1 MLDIDKVDMFAKPMC
16 GAWLILDL
24 RKVDILADTSVCVCE
39 CVCVWAMLTFQPR
52 V

>member
-24 RKVDILADTSVCVCE
+24 RKVDILADTSVCVCVRVR
-39 CVCVWAMLTFQPR
+39 VCVYEHS
-52 V
+52 